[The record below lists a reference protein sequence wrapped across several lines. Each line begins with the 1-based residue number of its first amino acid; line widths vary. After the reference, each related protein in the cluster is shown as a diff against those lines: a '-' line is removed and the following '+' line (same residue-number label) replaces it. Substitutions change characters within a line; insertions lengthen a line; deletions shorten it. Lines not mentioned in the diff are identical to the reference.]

1 MTAFGEMVKNT
12 TYIVETPKC
21 FVCGDYGPDLDLG
34 LREQMITGTH
44 PKCWDEVYGGGH
56 A

>member
-1 MTAFGEMVKNT
+1 MEGFLVRQLGGAIQDAYPEMS
-12 TYIVETPKC
+12 I
-21 FVCGDYGPDLDLG
+21 G

-44 PKCWDEVYGGGH
+44 PKCWDEAFGKCET